1 MERPGS
7 VRRGRSAGLGLLCPV
22 RAPRAARSADPLAA
36 TSVKLRFRLGFPF
49 PVRPALRERV
59 RYWPVP
65 SIYDLKPAFQRLL
78 RPLAGGL
85 VRAGVSPNAVT
96 AAALAGSL
104 ALGAALFA
112 WPNRRALLLALPAW
126 LFVRMAL
133 NALDGMMAREHGRAT
148 PAGAVLNE
156 LGDALADLALYLPL
170 ARIAPGVPGI
180 APLAVLFA
188 SGAVLTEL
196 SGLLGPLLGGPRR
209 YDGPLGKSD
218 RAFAVGA
225 LALAIGLWPVAGQAL
240 RPFLAIGVALL
251 ALTCWNRARGA
262 IAAAAP
268 RG

>member
-1 MERPGS
+1 M
-7 VRRGRSAGLGLLCPV
+7 
-22 RAPRAARSADPLAA
+22 RAPRAARSADPRAA
-36 TSVKLRFRLGFPF
+36 TSVNLRFRRGFPV
-49 PVRPALRERV
+49 PVRRVRRERV

-85 VRAGVSPNAVT
+85 TRAGVSPNAVT
-96 AAALAGSL
+96 AAALLGSL
-104 ALGAALFA
+104 ALGAALAA
-112 WPNRRALLLALPAW
+112 WPSRRLLLALPAW

-133 NALDGMMAREHGRAT
+133 NALDGMMAREHGKAT
-148 PAGAVLNE
+148 PGGAVLNE

-170 ARIAPGVPGI
+170 ARLAPGVPGV
-180 APLAVLFA
+180 AALAVLFA
-188 SGAVLTEL
+188 IGAVITEFC
-196 SGLLGPLLGGPRR
+196 GLLGPLLGGPRR
-209 YDGPLGKSD
+209 YDGPFGKSD